1 MSSEQQVFVW
11 AFLPGETVP
20 MLCGRLNVNTTPA
33 GLTVASFVY
42 GRKYLADKFAP
53 ALDPIRLPKRPAV
66 FETSGQV
73 AGEPDIFGVIA
84 DSLPDSWGRYVI
96 NRRYGEQLFPT
107 GYLLRASE
115 DAVGNLCFSCGLEAP
130 PVLAPPTRRELLDE
144 AWAVIA
150 GLESGKPISAALL
163 DRVRP
168 NTAMG
173 GARPKLTV
181 ADDQAQWLAK
191 FPSGKDD
198 KRFSQAKA
206 EAAMLDLAAR
216 CGIEAAHAEL
226 QPVRGVD
233 GAPAGEVLLVR
244 RFDRSLALDG
254 KGWVRDAFVSART
267 IAQSEAG
274 TRVAQYMASYTQV
287 AEQLQRWSLR
297 PVEDRRELFRRL
309 VFNCCI
315 SNTDDHDRNHGLLAD
330 AEGHLFRLSP
340 AFDMVPRVHGT
351 RVRRQAMA
359 FGDSGSE
366 ATVANL
372 ISAAPA
378 FSLTVADAS
387 EVIED
392 VQRCVQENWLQCLL
406 ERGMTRDEAQVLAP
420 CFGPLPP
427 EAQQQAVPERRP
439 GLRF

>member
-1 MSSEQQVFVW
+1 MTSEQQVFVW
-11 AFLPGETVP
+11 AFQPGDTAPV
-20 MLCGRLNVNTTPA
+20 LCGRLNVNTTPA
-33 GLTVASFVY
+33 GQTVANFVY
-42 GRKYLADKFAP
+42 GRKYLEDKLTA

-66 FETSGQV
+66 FETTGQV
-73 AGEPDIFGVIA
+73 GGEPDIFGVIA

-115 DAVGNLCFSCGLEAP
+115 DAVGNLCFTKDQDTP
-130 PVLAPPTRRELLDE
+130 PVVTAPTRRELLDE
-144 AWAVIA
+144 AWAVIS
-150 GLESGKPISAALL
+150 GLESGKPLSAELL

-181 ADDQAQWLAK
+181 ADDHAQWLAK

-206 EAAMLDLAAR
+206 EAAMLDLAVR
-216 CGIEAAHAEL
+216 CGIDAAQAEL
-226 QPVRGVD
+226 QPVKGMD
-233 GAPAGEVLLVR
+233 GTPAGEVLLVR
-244 RFDRSLALDG
+244 RFDRSRAPNG
-254 KGWVRDAFVSART
+254 PGWLRDAFVSART

-274 TRVAQYMASYTQV
+274 ARTSQYMASYTQV
-287 AEQLQRWSLR
+287 AEQLQRWSTR
-297 PVEDRRELFRRL
+297 PVEDRHELFRRL

-330 AEGHLFRLSP
+330 VTGHLFRLSP

-351 RVRRQAMA
+351 RIRRQAMA

-366 ATVANL
+366 ATVENL
-372 ISAAPA
+372 VSAASA
-378 FSLTVADAS
+378 FSLSDSDARA
-387 EVIED
+387 VIDD
-392 VQRCVQENWLQCLL
+392 VQLSVQAHWLECLL
-406 ERGMTRDEAQVLAP
+406 ARGMSQVEAEILAP
-420 CFGPLPP
+420 CFLPLPLDTD
-427 EAQQQAVPERRP
+427 
-439 GLRF
+439 LR

>member
-1 MSSEQQVFVW
+1 MTSEQQVFVW
-11 AFLPGETVP
+11 VFQPGDTAPV
-20 MLCGRLNVNTTPA
+20 LCGRLNTNTTAA

-42 GRKYLADKFAP
+42 GRKYLEDKLTS
-53 ALDPIRLPKRPAV
+53 ALDPFRLPKRPAV
-66 FETSGQV
+66 FETTGQV
-73 AGEPDIFGVIA
+73 AGEPDIFGAIA

-96 NRRYGEQLFPT
+96 NRRYGEQPFPS

-115 DAVGNLCFSCGLEAP
+115 DAVGNLCFSKDQDAP
-130 PVLAPPTRRELLDE
+130 PMQAAPTRRELLDE
-144 AWAVIA
+144 AWAVIS
-150 GLESGKPISAALL
+150 GLESGKPVSVELL

-181 ADDQAQWLAK
+181 ADDHAQWLAK

-198 KRFSQAKA
+198 RRFSQAKA
-206 EAAMLDLAAR
+206 EAAMLDLALR
-216 CGIEAAHAEL
+216 CGIDAARAEL
-226 QPVRGVD
+226 QPVLGVD
-233 GAPAGEVLLVR
+233 GAPAGEVLLVK
-244 RFDRSLALDG
+244 RFDRSRAPDG
-254 KGWVRDAFVSART
+254 SGWLRDAFVSART

-274 TRVAQYMASYTQV
+274 ARTSQYMASYTQV
-287 AEQLQRWSLR
+287 AEQLQRWSTR
-297 PVEDRRELFRRL
+297 PVQDRHELFRRL

-330 AEGHLFRLSP
+330 VTGHLFRLSP

-351 RVRRQAMA
+351 RMHRQAMA

-378 FSLTVADAS
+378 FSLSESDARAVID
-387 EVIED
+387 EV
-392 VQRCVQENWLQCLL
+392 QACVQAHWLECLL
-406 ERGMTRDEAQVLAP
+406 ARGMSQVEAEILAP
-420 CFGPLPP
+420 CFLPLPHD
-427 EAQQQAVPERRP
+427 ADLGLAAKRRP
-439 GLRF
+439 TPRI